1 MLIASIMPALSDPS
15 NAYNQQHLYVLN
27 SLARVKSVVLLTD
40 IPDSEKLTVNL
51 FTICFDIL
59 ASASSSPSGEQMG
72 KNVEYDM
79 TEMMA
84 TVIDESTSI
93 PPEAI
98 DVIVAQFLRI
108 DPHLMAGKSTKS
120 KKGASSAIDE
130 RQSTL
135 LAKELPPSYNM
146 AKTLCNT
153 SSDKMARHVSQ
164 YFTDI
169 IVDASNAPKQNG
181 STKRRRFSEDLES
194 SDLDVPLGPTEEDL
208 RELRKAH
215 QLLRELWR
223 ACPKVLQN
231 VVPQLEAE
239 LSAENFH
246 LRLLATEAFGDII
259 SGIGAAGLPVQASL
273 DPAAYPYI
281 TLSDSQEHS
290 VAHSAITKPSS
301 PQSFSQAYPQ
311 AYTTFLSRVHDKSP
325 AIRAAWTTGI
335 GRILSTAAGGVGLS
349 HQEEHRLVK
358 DLARMLSDADDR
370 VRMAAIAAISTLRL
384 EDVVQKLGA
393 FGGVHQSG
401 SVLATL
407 ADRMRDRKH
416 GVRIEAMLVLS
427 RLWGAAAG
435 ELLVGDERVM
445 QALGAVPSKI
455 FSTYFTN
462 DLEIHTLLDRVL
474 YENLIPLS
482 FPPIKSK
489 GSKLTNGSSQKMT
502 KGPVN
507 GDLDE
512 EDIDPDRV
520 RVERLLL
527 LTKELDDRAKK
538 VFYALQ
544 ARKQNVSPV
553 VLTYLKR
560 SEDFN
565 GGVVEDNE
573 KEIKRH
579 LSKLIDNL
587 AKGFPESLRISDY
600 LWKFAKMHDR
610 RAYQLIRFC
619 IAPESDY
626 RTVYKAIKELSKRI
640 EQANSGPPDL
650 WSSIL
655 ALLYRASSLIFNRS
669 HVPAIMEFSR
679 MEDGKFT
686 TTAHE
691 MLRDISTRTP
701 EVLKAQIQ
709 EMCVYLQD
717 EAPSGTRSNDLRA
730 VGNLKACAAFAKR
743 FAMEIP
749 KDRKF
754 AHAMVNFSLH
764 GIPAEAAKHAVTILL
779 ASSDRKEHVAQDLM
793 SKCAGDFEYGADG
806 FLSRLASISQ
816 LMLLAPEQ
824 AEKVGDVVNEIAIGK
839 VLLRKDQAVDDT
851 SDDYTWADV
860 MDTDCEAKCWA
871 VKILVNRV
879 RSHAEK
885 ESLAELA
892 NYTYSLLAGLVESSG
907 RRDAIQTTPAQR
919 SRLRLLA
926 ARTLLKL
933 CTKKTTDNLVTPLMF
948 NQLSLVAQDDLFPVR
963 SSFLKRVRK
972 YIGSAKLS
980 QRFYTI
986 PFLLAFEPKQ
996 AFKSDTTTWIRS
1008 RTNALHSLQREQP
1021 NSKTAL
1027 LMESVFARLISLLAH
1042 HPDYSSEADL
1052 EDFVQYI
1059 LFYLRSVATEENL
1072 SLIYHIAQRVK
1083 QSRDAISPSPEL
1095 DSKLYQLSDLA
1106 QLTIRQY
1113 EDAHNWTIQT
1123 QPGKAS
1129 LPRSLYTEIRDH
1141 DEALEIAEKNHLP
1154 PGFEEKVEALVK
1166 ANLKAPRTQNRKRK
1180 SESDGLESHNAKKAK
1195 SLPLR
1200 KASGNK
1206 EKRPKTTAASAAP
1219 KKPPKKPKP
1228 GTNGEA
1234 NPPDPASRRRSG
1246 RVRSDEGAYR
1256 EREDDEDDEDMMDG
1270 VAQWTY
1276 AEGDD
1281 DDDDAEEQSPVEETV
1296 AGETKAAQEE
1306 SGEEKPAEDED
1317 EWDMPATPPPQT
1329 SPRARKTGGSA
1340 ANKRGKKGKGKA

>member
-59 ASASSSPSGEQMG
+59 ASASNSSSGEQMG

-108 DPHLMAGKSTKS
+108 DPHIMAGKSFKS
-120 KKGASSAIDE
+120 KKSVIDE

-169 IVDASNAPKQNG
+169 IVDASNAPKHNG
-181 STKRRRFSEDLES
+181 SAKRRRFSEDLES
-194 SDLDVPLGPTEEDL
+194 SDLDVTSGPTEEDL

-259 SGIGAAGLPVQASL
+259 SGVGAAGLPVQAPL

-290 VAHSAITKPSS
+290 LAQNAVTKPSS

-349 HQEEHRLVK
+349 HQEEDRLVR

-370 VRMAAIAAISTLRL
+370 VRMAAIAAISTFSLK
-384 EDVVQKLGA
+384 DVVQKLGA
-393 FGGVHQSG
+393 FGGVDKSG

-435 ELLVGDERVM
+435 ELLAGDEGVTH
-445 QALGAVPSKI
+445 ALGAVPSKI
-455 FSTYFTN
+455 FTTYFTN
-462 DLEIHTLLDRVL
+462 DLEIHALLDRVL

-482 FPPIKSK
+482 FPPIKTK
-489 GSKLTNGSSQKMT
+489 GPKLTNGSSQKTT
-502 KGPVN
+502 KGPLN

-512 EDIDPDRV
+512 DDIDPDRV
-520 RVERLLL
+520 RAERLLL
-527 LTKELDDRAKK
+527 LTRDLDDRAKK

-553 VLTYLKR
+553 VLTYLRR
-560 SEDFN
+560 SEEFN

-587 AKGFPESLRISDY
+587 AKGFPESLRISDH

-619 IAPESDY
+619 MAPESDY

-640 EQANSGPPDL
+640 EQSNAGPSDL
-650 WSSIL
+650 WGSIM

-701 EVLKAQIQ
+701 EVLRAQIQ

-730 VGNLKACAAFAKR
+730 VDNLKACAAFAKR
-743 FAMEIP
+743 FATEIP

-754 AHAMVNFSLH
+754 AHAMVSFSLH
-764 GIPAEAAKHAVTILL
+764 GTPAEAAKHAVTILL
-779 ASSDRKEHVAQDLM
+779 ASSDKKEHVAQDLM
-793 SKCAGDFEYGADG
+793 SRCVDDFEYGADG

-816 LMLLAPEQ
+816 LMLLAPGQ
-824 AEKVGDVVNEIAIGK
+824 AEKVGDVVNEIAIGN
-839 VLLRKDQAVDDT
+839 VLLRKDQAAETT
-851 SDDYTWADV
+851 SDEYTWADV

-871 VKILVNRV
+871 LKILVNRV
-879 RSHAEK
+879 RSHTET

-892 NYTYSLLAGLVESSG
+892 KYTYSLLAGLVESSG
-907 RRDAIQTTPAQR
+907 RGDAIQTTPAQR

-933 CTKKTTDNLVTPLMF
+933 CTQKTTDNLVTPVMF

-996 AFKSDTTTWIRS
+996 AFKSDITTWIRS

-1021 NSKTAL
+1021 HSKTAL

-1052 EDFVQYI
+1052 EDFVQYM

-1083 QSRDAISPSPEL
+1083 QSRDAISPSSEL

-1113 EDAHNWTIQT
+1113 EDIHNWTIQT

-1141 DEALEIAEKNHLP
+1141 DEALDIAEKNHLP
-1154 PGFEEKVEALVK
+1154 EGFDEKVEALVK
-1166 ANLKAPRTQNRKRK
+1166 ASLKAPRTQNRKRK
-1180 SESDGLESHNAKKAK
+1180 SESDGLLENHAKKAK

-1206 EKRPKTTAASAAP
+1206 EKRPKTTVAASAP
-1219 KKPPKKPKP
+1219 SKSKLPRKPKP
-1228 GTNGEA
+1228 GANGEVNA
-1234 NPPDPASRRRSG
+1234 DPVSRRRSG

-1276 AEGDD
+1276 ANG
-1281 DDDDAEEQSPVEETV
+1281 DDDDAEEQSRVEETV
-1296 AGETKAAQEE
+1296 AGETKAAREE
-1306 SGEEKPAEDED
+1306 SVEEKPAEEEEED

-1340 ANKRGKKGKGKA
+1340 AASKRGKKGKGKA

>member
-1 MLIASIMPALSDPS
+1 MLTASIMPALSDPS

-59 ASASSSPSGEQMG
+59 ASASNSSSGEQIG

-108 DPHLMAGKSTKS
+108 DPHIIAGKSTKS
-120 KKGASSAIDE
+120 KKNASNVVDE

-181 STKRRRFSEDLES
+181 TAKRRRFSEDLES
-194 SDLDVPLGPTEEDL
+194 SDLDVTSGPTEEDL

-259 SGIGAAGLPVQASL
+259 SGIGAAGLPAQTSL

-281 TLSDSQEHS
+281 TLSDSQGHG
-290 VAHSAITKPSS
+290 VAQNAITKPSS

-349 HQEEHRLVK
+349 HQEEDRLVK

-370 VRMAAIAAISTLRL
+370 VRMAAIAAISTFSLK
-384 EDVVQKLGA
+384 DVVQKLGA
-393 FGGVHQSG
+393 LGGVDQSG

-435 ELLVGDERVM
+435 ESLVGDERVT

-489 GSKLTNGSSQKMT
+489 GSKLPNGSSQKMT
-502 KGPVN
+502 KGPMN
-507 GDLDE
+507 GDHDE
-512 EDIDPDRV
+512 QDIDPDRI
-520 RVERLLL
+520 RAERLLL
-527 LTKELDDRAKK
+527 LAKDLDDRAKK

-553 VLTYLKR
+553 VLTYLRR
-560 SEDFN
+560 SEEFN

-573 KEIKRH
+573 KEIRRH

-587 AKGFPESLRISDY
+587 AKGFPESLRISDH

-640 EQANSGPPDL
+640 EQSNTAPADL

-679 MEDGKFT
+679 MEESKFS

-701 EVLKAQIQ
+701 EVLKAEIQ

-717 EAPSGTRSNDLRA
+717 EAPSGKRSNDLRA
-730 VGNLKACAAFAKR
+730 VDNLKACAAFAKR
-743 FAMEIP
+743 FATEIP
-749 KDRKF
+749 RDRKF
-754 AHAMVNFSLH
+754 AHSMVSFSLH

-779 ASSDRKEHVAQDLM
+779 ASSDKKEHVAQDLL
-793 SKCAGDFEYGADG
+793 SKCVDGFEYGADD

-816 LMLLAPEQ
+816 LVLLAPEQ
-824 AEKVGDVVNEIAIGK
+824 AEKVGDVVSEIAIGK
-839 VLLRKDQAVDDT
+839 VLLRKDAATEET
-851 SDDYTWADV
+851 SDDYIWADV

-871 VKILVNRV
+871 LKTLVNRV
-879 RSHAEK
+879 RSHTEA

-892 NYTYSLLAGLVESSG
+892 AYTYTLLSGLVENGG
-907 RRDAIQTTPAQR
+907 RMDVVQTTPAQR

-933 CTKKTTDNLVTPLMF
+933 CTKKATDNLVTPLMF

-980 QRFYTI
+980 QRFFTI

-996 AFKSDTTTWIRS
+996 AFKSDTATWIRS
-1008 RTNALHSLQREQP
+1008 RTNVLHGLQREQP
-1021 NSKTAL
+1021 NSKIAL

-1052 EDFVQYI
+1052 EDFAQYI

-1083 QSRDAISPSPEL
+1083 QSRDAIAPSPEL

-1129 LPRSLYTEIRDH
+1129 LPRSLYTDIRDH
-1141 DEALEIAEKNHLP
+1141 DEALDIAEKNHLP
-1154 PGFEEKVEALVK
+1154 EGIEEKVEALVK
-1166 ANLKAPRTQNRKRK
+1166 ASLKAPRTQNRKRK
-1180 SESDGLESHNAKKAK
+1180 SENDGLETHAKKAK

-1206 EKRPKTTAASAAP
+1206 ERRPKTTAASAAP
-1219 KKPPKKPKP
+1219 SKKLPKKAKP
-1228 GTNGEA
+1228 GTNGEV
-1234 NPPDPASRRRSG
+1234 NEKPVSRRRSG

-1270 VAQWTY
+1270 VAQWSY
-1276 AEGDD
+1276 AQG
-1281 DDDDAEEQSPVEETV
+1281 DDDAEEQSRVEETV
-1296 AGETKAAQEE
+1296 SAETEAAREE
-1306 SGEEKPAEDED
+1306 SMEEKQAE

-1329 SPRARKTGGSA
+1329 SPRTRKTAGPA
-1340 ANKRGKKGKGKA
+1340 AKKRGKKGRGKA